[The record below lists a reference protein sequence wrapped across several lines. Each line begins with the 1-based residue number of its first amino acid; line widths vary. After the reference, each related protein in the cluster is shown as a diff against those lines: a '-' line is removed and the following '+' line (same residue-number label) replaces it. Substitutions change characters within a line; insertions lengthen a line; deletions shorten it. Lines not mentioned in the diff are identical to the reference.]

1 METIL
6 SLPQAPPANPKSLA
20 GRKGLRRNLNMLN
33 WLKEKLK
40 KKYRDHRCLYCK
52 TLLMRHWT
60 ELSIKTKVKG
70 EKGVKHI
77 IS

>member
-1 METIL
+1 
-6 SLPQAPPANPKSLA
+6 
-20 GRKGLRRNLNMLN
+20 MLN

-40 KKYRDHRCLYCK
+40 KKYRDHQCLYCK

-77 IS
+77 ISLTCPKCGRVNNVN